1 MAVTI
6 TSLIQ
11 KNKKSFDEEFLIES
25 LCLSYILIN
34 KALKQIIKNDLQ
46 EDVMNQKTKTS
57 YLITHIKK
65 EILSNPNIKAS
76 ISKKAIKDIV
86 LFISLYKEIF
96 KELKFQYPEKKIKVT
111 AQLGIN
117 CISMLNTS
125 LVKIKNNAVS

>member
-25 LCLSYILIN
+25 LSLSYILIN

-46 EDVMNQKTKTS
+46 QEVVNQKTKTS
-57 YLITHIKK
+57 SLIVRIKK
-65 EILSNPNIKAS
+65 EILKNPNIKAS
-76 ISKKAIKDIV
+76 ISKKAMKDIV
-86 LFISLYKEIF
+86 LFINLYKEIF
-96 KELKFQYPEKKIKVT
+96 KELKFQYPEKKIKDT

>member
-25 LCLSYILIN
+25 LSLSYILIN

-46 EDVMNQKTKTS
+46 EEVVNQKTKTS
-57 YLITHIKK
+57 SLIVRIKK
-65 EILSNPNIKAS
+65 EILKNPNIKAS
-76 ISKKAIKDIV
+76 ISKKAMKDIV
-86 LFISLYKEIF
+86 LFINLYKEIF
-96 KELKFQYPEKKIKVT
+96 KELKFQYPEKKIKDT